1 MRTLRQCLWLLLL
14 WFAAWLQYGAEW
26 ARRVFGSRTLRLDP
40 AGQRAD
46 HSESRK
52 PEPWRTDPAWRT
64 YCGREG
70 PTVTV
75 QTSTHAFQVD
85 LGRLSE
91 ASEYFRALSRS
102 RMRETAESLVHL
114 EHVPSHVFHN
124 LLEFTFL
131 GRFSVPEEELGLH
144 IQMGSY
150 LLVQPFVS
158 ECLSSLASVLT
169 PENCEAY
176 LAFAREICCLEML
189 EAVRRYLSTNLLE
202 LAHLTGRLDPEERE
216 ELIRLRLGGARRLCA
231 LRKENLTSGSQSDT
245 AAARHLYSLA
255 GEEEEEGGAWRAEAE
270 LPFAADKWCFTTA
283 VLHNYLYLIGGYRHR
298 VRRGYE
304 FKMASFRYNPFT
316 HSWVSTAPLIKHR
329 RHFSAAA
336 CEGSVFAL
344 GGWYLDSLVAPDS
357 GTALYTAVER
367 YDPWAD
373 SWAFVSSLPLTDFR
387 FAVSLSHD
395 VPLATAL
402 RRRVYVLGTVQRTG
416 EKLVLQYDVTQDS
429 WSELLPTLTRSD
441 ADIPSLYFLGATD
454 RLFVI
459 GGTNSANVVT
469 SLCVESGRW
478 GRVRATEKM
487 WLAGQGTVL
496 NDQVYMSDVE
506 HNSIVRLDLRSL
518 AVHRLPPFPIH
529 TSYEALFH
537 LHF

>member
-14 WFAAWLQYGAEW
+14 WFTAWLQYGVEW
-26 ARRVFGSRTLRLDP
+26 AWRVFGSRTLRLDP

-64 YCGREG
+64 YSGREG

-75 QTSTHAFQVD
+75 QTSTHAFQAD

-144 IQMGSY
+144 IQIGSY

-255 GEEEEEGGAWRAEAE
+255 GEEEEEEEGGAWRAEAE
-270 LPFAADKWCFTTA
+270 LPFEADKWCFTTA

-416 EKLVLQYDVTQDS
+416 EKLVLQYDVTHKPV
-429 WSELLPTLTRSD
+429 LPGGDRQAVRDWWDQLCERG
-441 ADIPSLYFLGATD
+441 DIAVRG
-454 RLFVI
+454 
-459 GGTNSANVVT
+459 
-469 SLCVESGRW
+469 SGRW

-518 AVHRLPPFPIH
+518 AIHRLPPFPIH